1 MLLKETASRRRGGRS
16 AWAATVSAAKCLGA
30 TVTWSPLNDD
40 GTPGPPLLELPEQVC
55 GKFLAFLSCF
65 IKLSEGFPMIVN
77 FLWRCI
83 S

>member
-55 GKFLAFLSCF
+55 RFFFVLLSRYF
-65 IKLSEGFPMIVN
+65 KVS
-77 FLWRCI
+77 
-83 S
+83 